1 MGKGDQG
8 GRTRKMRNSGHRS
21 CCCWL
26 LSFLSIPFDSEI
38 LLMMLN
44 LMAGSTPSRSWDVID
59 GESNRQRSFS
69 NVESHSC
76 SRIDDWG
83 SDSSGL
89 SMQTTY

>member
-1 MGKGDQG
+1 MIFDLVAGCTP
-8 GRTRKMRNSGHRS
+8 RRS
-21 CCCWL
+21 L
-26 LSFLSIPFDSEI
+26 
-38 LLMMLN
+38 
-44 LMAGSTPSRSWDVID
+44 DVID

>member
-1 MGKGDQG
+1 
-8 GRTRKMRNSGHRS
+8 
-21 CCCWL
+21 
-26 LSFLSIPFDSEI
+26 
-38 LLMMLN
+38 MMLN